1 MIKYIPVPLT
11 EHDTLLGVDFS
22 ANFEREMRAYYAP
35 FVAKGRKLQLAK
47 ETWEY
52 GVTDSI
58 PGAIWQGSGSSVVDV
73 KAPLL
78 DLDVK
83 GLSVGKLG
91 KESTEAS
98 FLQNLQKG
106 ADGYSVAW
114 ANKDWATLK
123 SIFVDPLEA
132 KHQGTNNLHLLVIVR
147 SKGDDGVHYALLK
160 AVPNPLDQTAFLAN
174 MTQHAGRSVSIPMI
188 DSEYGRTYICI
199 SKRRLELRVN
209 TLGLAPFLKFS
220 HYSK

>member
-1 MIKYIPVPLT
+1 MIKYVPVPLT
-11 EHDTLLGVDFS
+11 EHDALLGANFS
-22 ANFEREMRAYYAP
+22 ANFENEMRAYYAP
-35 FVAKGRKLQLAK
+35 FIAKGRKLQLAK

-58 PGAIWQGSGSSVVDV
+58 PGAVWLGSGSNVVDV
-73 KAPLL
+73 KAPML

-83 GLSVGKLG
+83 GLSVGKIG

-106 ADGYSVAW
+106 ADGYSTAW

-132 KHQGTNNLHLLVIVR
+132 KHVGTNNLHLLVIVR
-147 SKGDDGVHYALLK
+147 NKEDNGVHYALLK
-160 AVPNPLDQTAFLAN
+160 AIPHPMDDATFLAN
-174 MTQHAGRSVSIPMI
+174 MSQHAGRSVSIPMI

-199 SKRRLELRVN
+199 SKRRLEIRVN
-209 TLGLAPFLKFS
+209 TLGLAQHLKFS